1 MGLAGCSTGNLLG
14 SSSTPQDQQIAGAP
28 ATLPTAQPVSSTKVA
43 LAPVVGA
50 PDAVGK
56 LITQQLTPALERQ
69 RVVLAKPGEK
79 PDYTLRGYMVAAKE
93 RTGVKV
99 SYIWDLTDPSGKRA
113 NRIQGQ
119 EIVRGGDG
127 RDPWSAVT
135 PEITQ
140 TITDKTATS
149 IATAVAGLAPRSGN
163 ALAPVGV
170 GAPPSGARTQA
181 VSTPVAS
188 VATATTATTGSI
200 PRGPAITGLAAI
212 VPGVTGAPG
221 DGNTSLAA
229 AMRQELQT
237 AGVGIA
243 GAGQSGYTVAGKVTM
258 GAKKAGK
265 QPIKIDWRVTDPSG
279 QHLATVTQNN
289 EIGAGALD
297 GPWGSIANDAAQGA
311 AVKIKTL
318 IDNDRASGKTSGAQ
332 RSAARSR
339 S

>member
-1 MGLAGCSTGNLLG
+1 
-14 SSSTPQDQQIAGAP
+14 
-28 ATLPTAQPVSSTKVA
+28 
-43 LAPVVGA
+43 
-50 PDAVGK
+50 
-56 LITQQLTPALERQ
+56 
-69 RVVLAKPGEK
+69 
-79 PDYTLRGYMVAAKE
+79 
-93 RTGVKV
+93 
-99 SYIWDLTDPSGKRA
+99 
-113 NRIQGQ
+113 
-119 EIVRGGDG
+119 
-127 RDPWSAVT
+127 VT